1 MASVQIDVEQRAVM
15 GKKVKALRRQGM
27 IPAHLYGHGIDSLA
41 LQAPATIVSTLL
53 RTAERNQIIDLKIG
67 GEPQTRSVM
76 LRGVQRNPVTDDLLH
91 IDFFQISL
99 TEKLSA
105 NVPLNFIGEA
115 PAVQVFS
122 GILLHQIDHVSVEA
136 LPADLP
142 GHIDVDV
149 STLDVLEASLFVRDL
164 VLPPNVEMLSDP
176 DQVVAKVA
184 PPRVA
189 EEVAPTPEAVA
200 AAAAAAEGEEGAPA
214 AAADAS
220 KEESSG

>member
-1 MASVQIDVEQRAVM
+1 MASVQIDVEQRAVL
-15 GKKVKALRRQGM
+15 GKKVKSLRREGV

-41 LQAPATIVSTLL
+41 LQAPATVVSTLL
-53 RTAERNQIIDLKIG
+53 RTAERNQIIDLKIS
-67 GEPQTRSVM
+67 GESQTRSVM
-76 LRGVQRNPVTDDLLH
+76 LRGVHRNPVTDDLLH

-105 NVPLNFIGEA
+105 NVPLHIVGEA
-115 PAVQVFS
+115 PAVQVFG

-149 STLDVLEASLFVRDL
+149 SGLDQLEAALFVRDIT
-164 VLPPNVEMLSDP
+164 LPPNVDMLSDP
-176 DQVVAKVA
+176 YQVIAKVA

-189 EEVAPTPEAVA
+189 EVAPTVEAAVA
-200 AAAAAAEGEEGAPA
+200 AGAEGAEGAPA
-214 AAADAS
+214 TAEAP
-220 KEESSG
+220 KEGSSE